1 MTRCLI
7 LLNDATQTSALS
19 ATGTVAGLGVANLKT
34 DPKGEICRFSG
45 TSGTITATWTSP
57 VQVGSVVI
65 PACNFSASSTIRVR
79 VYSDSAGATLVED
92 TGVMLAAPG
101 TILGNWGF
109 DLPLNVNHFVEG
121 SSLVQVHLQQQRLVQ
136 RVVIDFTNP
145 GNTVTDIS
153 RLLIGAPMEFKVTAD
168 FGASAGVVD
177 SSLNSR
183 AASGDMKTDWGPRNR
198 KLTFEMSWLPEG
210 DRERASRIMQQGI
223 GKWIFVSLTPE
234 EVDPIKKADYSIYGK
249 LTQPLALQYSSYR
262 TNATSFDIEGY

>member
-7 LLNDATQTSALS
+7 LSNDATQTATLS

-34 DPKGEICRFSG
+34 DPKGEVCRFSG
-45 TSGTITATWTSP
+45 TSGTITATWTSST
-57 VQVGSVVI
+57 QVGSIVI

-153 RLLIGAPMEFKVTAD
+153 RLLIGAPMEFKFTSD
-168 FGASAGVVD
+168 FGASAGVID
-177 SSLNSR
+177 SSLNTR

-234 EVDPIKKADYSIYGK
+234 EVDPVKKADYSIYGK
-249 LTQPLALQYSSYR
+249 LTQPLALRYSSYR